1 MKYLVMECHPGYA
14 VVLDENGSFLKVAN
28 RRYEV
33 GQTVTNV
40 EPMKTPSRR
49 KGKAWLYSLAAA
61 AACLAL
67 LLGMTLPGTGRPY
80 ASVYVKINPEVR
92 IDVDRQDRV
101 LELAGVNRDGLNLIA
116 DYDYSGKDLEQVT
129 QELVDRAIDMGY
141 LRQDGQVSV
150 SLDSQDAIWLEEH
163 TASISHHLQE
173 HLQEELSVTVQVQA
187 HHREENHGETHNET
201 GHSEHPTEAEADTGH
216 RAGGNHS
223 EGSHGRNHG
232 NGHGG

>member
-14 VVLDENGSFLKVAN
+14 VVLDENGHFLKVAN

-33 GQTVTNV
+33 GQTVTEV
-40 EPMKTPSRR
+40 QPMKTPSRGKR
-49 KGKAWLYSLAAA
+49 KAWLYSLVAA

-67 LLGMTLPGTGRPY
+67 VLGITLPGTTQPY

-101 LELAGVNRDGLNLIA
+101 LALAGINRDGLDLIA
-116 DYDYSGKDLEQVT
+116 EYDYRGKDLELVT

-141 LRQDGQVSV
+141 LRQDGQVNV
-150 SLDSQDAIWLEEH
+150 SLDSQDETWVEAH
-163 TASISHHLQE
+163 TASISHHLQT
-173 HLQEELSVTVQVQA
+173 HLQEELSATVQVQA
-187 HHREENHGETHNET
+187 HHEEENHGETHDET
-201 GHSEHPTEAEADTGH
+201 SHSEHPTEADTDH

-232 NGHGG
+232 NGHDG

>member
-14 VVLDENGSFLKVAN
+14 VVLDENGRFLKVAN

-33 GQTVTNV
+33 GQTVADV

-49 KGKAWLYSLAAA
+49 KGRTWLYSLAAA

-67 LLGMTLPGTGRPY
+67 VLGMTLPGTNQPY

-101 LELAGVNRDGLNLIA
+101 LELAGVNRDGLNLIT

-141 LRQDGQVSV
+141 LRQEGQVSV
-150 SLDSQDAIWLEEH
+150 SLDSQDETWLEEH
-163 TASISHHLQE
+163 TASISHHLQA
-173 HLQEELSVTVQVQA
+173 HLQEKLPVTVQVQT
-187 HHREENHGETHNET
+187 HHGETHSET
-201 GHSEHPTEAEADTGH
+201 SHSEHPTEAEADTGH
-216 RAGGNHS
+216 RTGGNHS
-223 EGSHGRNHG
+223 EGSHGGNHR

>member
-14 VVLDENGSFLKVAN
+14 VVLDENGHFLKVAN

-33 GQTVTNV
+33 GQTVTEV
-40 EPMKTPSRR
+40 QPMKTPSRR
-49 KGKAWLYSLAAA
+49 RGKAWLYSLVAA

-67 LLGMTLPGTGRPY
+67 VLGITLPGTTQPY

-101 LELAGVNRDGLNLIA
+101 LALAGINRDGLDLIA
-116 DYDYSGKDLEQVT
+116 EYDYRGKDLELVT

-141 LRQDGQVSV
+141 LRQDGQVNV
-150 SLDSQDAIWLEEH
+150 SLDSQDETWLEAH
-163 TASISHHLQE
+163 TASISH

-187 HHREENHGETHNET
+187 HHREQNHGETHDET
-201 GHSEHPTEAEADTGH
+201 SHSEHPTEADTDH

-232 NGHGG
+232 NGHDG

>member
-14 VVLDENGSFLKVAN
+14 VVLDENGRFLKVAN

-33 GQTVTNV
+33 GQTVADV

-49 KGKAWLYSLAAA
+49 KGRTWLYPLAAA

-67 LLGMTLPGTGRPY
+67 VLGMTLPGTNQPY

-101 LELAGVNRDGLNLIA
+101 LELAGVNRDGLNLIT

-141 LRQDGQVSV
+141 LRQEGQVSV
-150 SLDSQDAIWLEEH
+150 SLDSQDETWLEEH
-163 TASISHHLQE
+163 TASISHHLQA
-173 HLQEELSVTVQVQA
+173 HLQEKLPVTVQVQT
-187 HHREENHGETHNET
+187 HHGETHSET
-201 GHSEHPTEAEADTGH
+201 SHSEHPTEAEADTGH
-216 RAGGNHS
+216 RTGENHS
-223 EGSHGRNHG
+223 EGSHGGNHR

>member
-14 VVLDENGSFLKVAN
+14 VVLDENGSFRKVAN

-33 GQTVTNV
+33 GQTVTDV
-40 EPMKTPSRR
+40 AFMKTPSRKKR
-49 KGKAWLYSLAAA
+49 KAWLYSLAAA

-67 LLGMTLPGTGRPY
+67 VLGMTLPGTTQPY

-101 LELAGVNRDGLNLIA
+101 LALEGVNRDGLELIT
-116 DYDYSGKDLEQVT
+116 DYDYSGKNLEQVT
-129 QELVDRAIDMGY
+129 QELVDRAIHMGY

-150 SLDSQDAIWLEEH
+150 SLDSQDETWLEAH

-187 HHREENHGETHNET
+187 HHREENHGETHKET
-201 GHSEHPTEAEADTGH
+201 SHSEHPTEAEADTGH

-223 EGSHGRNHG
+223 EGSHGGNHR